1 MSIRSNVAPLFHF
14 ILNKIFQPSKI
25 YNGSFGS
32 WESCSLIFQIS
43 SARNGLSTSRIK
55 FSYQWTISK
64 SISSFRA
71 FLCIWEAYNVWN
83 TYRKVGL
90 SVRLRGLPSFYV
102 KRVARYRTWAFLG
115 LFWATLTFLGIFR
128 HFPASERHTMYE
140 TLIEKWVLRS
150 DRGVYQVSTTNG

>member
-1 MSIRSNVAPLFHF
+1 MTKKFKNIIDIGHEYLFKCCPIFHF
-14 ILNKIFQPSKI
+14 ILNKRFQPSKI

-90 SVRLRGLPSFYV
+90 SVRLRGLPSFYD
-102 KRVARYRTWAFLG
+102 KRVARNRFWTFLG
-115 LFWATLTFLGIFR
+115 LFWAILTFFG
-128 HFPASERHTMYE
+128 HF
-140 TLIEKWVLRS
+140 
-150 DRGVYQVSTTNG
+150 